1 MTLPSLTSADGRR
14 AWAFAA
20 IMGCCVVMTLF
31 AAVGV
36 YIVSGNAGLSFWLA
50 LAAHAQIMVGLTGL
64 IALFV
69 KRSISVTRDGISVTD
84 AGEAAEQVAEAAT
97 DKAAEI
103 KGEA

>member
-1 MTLPSLTSADGRR
+1 MTLPSLLTPEGRR
-14 AWAFAA
+14 AFAFAA

-84 AGEAAEQVAEAAT
+84 AGEAAEQVAGAAADEAT
-97 DKAAEI
+97 KI
-103 KGEA
+103 KGE